1 MESGNSRHR
10 PPWVRRLGY
19 LVALVLS
26 VSACSTSHDAAE
38 RRPADVPV
46 VTERPSDMPT
56 SLAAGA
62 CTAVTVGGCGFVF
75 GALVAGSANLLLTS
89 AYNRTSL
96 TSLTGTGAL

>member
-1 MESGNSRHR
+1 VG
-10 PPWVRRLGY
+10 LLA
-19 LVALVLS
+19 LVAALALLGGPAFGFAVLGAIGF
-26 VSACSTSHDAAE
+26 VA
-38 RRPADVPV
+38 V
-46 VTERPSDMPT
+46 